1 VRCKLLTLTAVM
13 LSVSGAHLAS
23 AADMEI
29 KTPVLPVPVAAYNWG
44 GLYVGGNIGYG
55 WGAASDPGLSF
66 VDPAPGVGFA
76 GYFAAGGNVTPNLNP
91 SGLIGGGQIGFNWTL
106 SPSWVAGLVTDFQGS
121 GIKDSATNTVT
132 PPAFVPPTTSLQSN
146 SEQIDWFGT
155 LRAKLGFA
163 QNNWLLY
170 GTGGLAYGRVAA
182 SGCICFGTIP
192 VVGPLNF
199 TGSNSATNV
208 GWAVGAGLNYGLT
221 SNWIV
226 GIEYLYVDLGNVSY
240 VETTTNALVPA
251 SSVTI
256 NNRAAVQIARVSLD
270 YKF

>member
-1 VRCKLLTLTAVM
+1 VRCKLLILTVVM
-13 LSVSGAHLAS
+13 LSASGARLAS
-23 AADMEI
+23 AADMVV
-29 KTPVLPVPVAAYNWG
+29 KTPVLPMPGAAYNWG

-55 WGAASDPGLSF
+55 WGASSNPALSF
-66 VDPAPGVGFA
+66 VDPGAVVNLA
-76 GYFAAGGNVTPNLNP
+76 GYFAAGGNVTPNLDP

-106 SPSWVAGLVTDFQGS
+106 SPSWVAGFVADFQGS

-132 PPAFVPPTTSLQSN
+132 PAALPTSLQSN

-163 QNNWLLY
+163 ENNWLLY
-170 GTGGLAYGRVAA
+170 ATGGLAYGRVAT
-182 SGCICFGTIP
+182 SGCICFGTTIA
-192 VVGPLNF
+192 GPLNF
-199 TGSNSATNV
+199 AGSNSTTNV
-208 GWAVGAGLNYGLT
+208 GWAAGAGLNYGVT

-226 GIEYLYVDLGNVSY
+226 GVEYLYVNLGNVSY
-240 VETTTNALVPA
+240 VETTTNALAPA
-251 SSVTI
+251 SSITI

>member
-1 VRCKLLTLTAVM
+1 VRCKLLILTVVM

-29 KTPVLPVPVAAYNWG
+29 NAPALPVPVAAYNWG

-66 VDPAPGVGFA
+66 VDPAAIFA

-91 SGLIGGGQIGFNWTL
+91 SGLIGGGQIGFNWNL
-106 SPSWVAGLVTDFQGS
+106 SPSWVVGLVADFQGS

-132 PPAFVPPTTSLQSN
+132 PPGFLTSLQSN

-163 QNNWLLY
+163 LNNWLLY
-170 GTGGLAYGRVAA
+170 GTGGLAYGRVAT
-182 SGCICFGTIP
+182 SGCICFGTTIA
-192 VVGPLNF
+192 GPLNF
-199 TGSNSATNV
+199 TGSNSATNI

-226 GIEYLYVDLGNVSY
+226 GVEYLYVDLGNVSY
-240 VETTTNALVPA
+240 VETTTNPGALA
-251 SSVTI
+251 SSLTI

>member
-1 VRCKLLTLTAVM
+1 VRCKLLILTVVM

-29 KTPVLPVPVAAYNWG
+29 NAPALPVPVAAYNWG

-55 WGAASDPGLSF
+55 WGAASDTGLSF
-66 VDPAPGVGFA
+66 VDPAAIFA

-91 SGLIGGGQIGFNWTL
+91 SGLIGGGQIGFNWNL
-106 SPSWVAGLVTDFQGS
+106 SPSWVVGLVADFQGS

-132 PPAFVPPTTSLQSN
+132 PPGFLTSLQSN

-163 QNNWLLY
+163 LNNWLLY
-170 GTGGLAYGRVAA
+170 GTGGLAYGRVAT

-192 VVGPLNF
+192 AGPMNF
-199 TGSNSATNV
+199 TGSNSATNI

-240 VETTTNALVPA
+240 VETTTNPAAPA

-256 NNRAAVQIARVSLD
+256 NNRAAVQIARVLLD